1 MASSSQE
8 LAGSSGIISKLT
20 LGNVIFLGFAYLA
33 FKLLYQVVYYRFF
46 HPLAKFPGPFWGS
59 VTRLWIAYHNVAE
72 DECQTNKALH
82 EKFGPVIRIT
92 PTMLLVSDATK
103 LPEIYSRNADKSKHY
118 ITGSFGKT
126 ESLFNMQ
133 DHKVHSR
140 FRKIAAAPYSFSN
153 VKKMEPLIDARM
165 HDWINKID
173 SLFAQTGAKFDFA
186 PWAIYMAYDIISE
199 VGFGAPFGFIE
210 QGKDVE
216 GLIQGFHDGLV
227 PFGIMARLYP
237 FTNWVKSTW
246 FGEKYLVASPEQES
260 GIGTLM
266 RFRDKLIEQRF
277 RDIEEGKTAGR
288 IDLLQT
294 FIEARDEN
302 GNPLDLDY
310 IKAEILLVLLA
321 GADTT
326 GTAFQA
332 MMVHIMGSPQV
343 YAKLMEELDRV
354 TREGKLSDMPQYMEV
369 VEHCP
374 YYVAC
379 VKESMRLNPSAPNI
393 FPRLAGRGGME
404 LNGKYVP
411 EGTEL
416 TSNPWLVHRD
426 PNIFG
431 ADADSFRPERWL
443 ESEERAKEMNKYS
456 MGFGYGARV
465 CLGRTIAEMELYKAP
480 LQFFRTFKP
489 TILNPEEP
497 GKYHV
502 KGGVSF
508 FSDMWI
514 NIDRRPRV
522 V

>member
-1 MASSSQE
+1 MALFS
-8 LAGSSGIISKLT
+8 
-20 LGNVIFLGFAYLA
+20 LGNFALLIAGYIV
-33 FKLLYQVVYYRFF
+33 FKVVYQVVYYRFF
-46 HPLAKFPGPFWGS
+46 HPLAKFPGPFLAS
-59 VTRLWIAYHNVAE
+59 VTRLWITYHNVKE
-72 DECQTNKALH
+72 DECHTFQELH
-82 EKFGPVIRIT
+82 KKHGPVIRVT

-103 LPEIYSRNADKSKHY
+103 LPEIYNRQANKSQHY

-133 DHKVHSR
+133 DTKTHAH

-153 VKKMEPLIDARM
+153 IKKMEPLIDMRIGE
-165 HDWINKID
+165 WIMKLDTN
-173 SLFAQTGAKFDFA
+173 FAKTGAKFDFA
-186 PWAIYMAYDIISE
+186 PWAVYMAYDIISE

-246 FGEKYLVASPEQES
+246 MGRYLVASPEQDS

-266 RFRDKLIEQRF
+266 RFRDKLIAQRF
-277 RDIEEGKTAGR
+277 KDIEAGTTGGR

-294 FIEARDEN
+294 FIEARDEK
-302 GNPLDLDY
+302 GEPLDLDY

-332 MMVHIMGSPQV
+332 LMLHIMSNPSV
-343 YAKLMEELDRV
+343 YDRMMAEIDEGN
-354 TREGKLSDMPQYMEV
+354 RSGKLSSPMPQYDEV
-369 VEHCP
+369 MTHCP

-379 VKESMRLNPSAPNI
+379 VRESMRLNPSAPNI
-393 FPRLAGRGGME
+393 FPRLAPKGGLE
-404 LNGKYVP
+404 LFGKFVP
-411 EGTEL
+411 EGSEVTC
-416 TSNPWLVHRD
+416 NPWLVHRD
-426 PNIFG
+426 QAIYG
-431 ADADSFRPERWL
+431 EDAEEFRPERWL
-443 ESEERAKEMNKYS
+443 DAEKSRDYAKYN

-465 CLGRTIAEMELYKAP
+465 CLGQDIARMELYKAP
-480 LQFFRTFKP
+480 LQFFQTFKP
-489 TILNPEEP
+489 DILNREAPA
-497 GKYHV
+497 KYLV
-502 KGGVSF
+502 KGGVSYF
-508 FSDMWI
+508 EDMWVKLE
-514 NIDRRPRV
+514 RRAAV